1 MRLLFVCLGNICRSP
16 TAEGVMRHLLVEE
29 GLGEAVE
36 IDSAG
41 TGDWHVGHAP
51 DHRSAGA
58 AAGRGIELTGAA
70 RQVAPD
76 DFETYDLILVM
87 DRSNHDD
94 LLALAPDDDARER
107 IRLLREYDPE
117 AVAAGELEV
126 PDPYYGGDDGFEDV
140 LDLVTRACQGLL
152 DAEVRP
158 ALEAR

>member
-29 GLGEAVE
+29 GLVDAVE
-36 IDSAG
+36 LDSAG

-51 DHRSAGA
+51 DHRSAGV
-58 AAGRGIELTGAA
+58 AAGRGIELTGQA

-76 DFETYDLILVM
+76 DFESYDLILAM

-94 LLALAPDDDARER
+94 LLALAPDEQTRER

-117 AVAAGELEV
+117 AVAAGALEV
-126 PDPYYGGDDGFEDV
+126 PDPYYGGDGGFEDV
-140 LDLVTRACQGLL
+140 LDLVTRACKGLL
-152 DAEVRP
+152 EAEVRP